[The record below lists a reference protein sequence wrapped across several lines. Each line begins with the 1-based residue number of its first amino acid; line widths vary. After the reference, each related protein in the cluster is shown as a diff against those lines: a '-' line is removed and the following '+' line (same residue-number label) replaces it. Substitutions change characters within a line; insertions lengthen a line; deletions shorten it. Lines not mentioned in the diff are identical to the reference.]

1 LVEEINYN
9 TKIVEGRN
17 GKSYKETLLGNFAV
31 PANYVGKYLQINSKT
46 GDVVAKVGVGLSD
59 EEKVKRKAARVE
71 KNTRVRAERRKV
83 KVQAMADKKVAQAK
97 LKTAKDV
104 VKGSIS
110 SLSKELRKKENLG
123 DLALADRY
131 KKAMASLAE
140 LNLKTYK
147 DFL

>member
-1 LVEEINYN
+1 MVEEINYN